1 MRKPSPSMKRL
12 LSLFTALAVILSL
25 SAGITGCSAR
35 TPEDATESSV
45 SKSSVSETA
54 ALTASASETESGE
67 TSVSETPVSKT
78 IATETTAAEVSPAQ
92 TTPPNISAPA
102 EPDSKTPVTVTDQL
116 GREVVI
122 SQKPETII
130 SGYYIS
136 SSLLIALG
144 QADRVAGVEAQAEK
158 RPIYGL
164 AAPKL
169 LDLPGVG
176 TVKELDLELCA
187 SLEPD
192 LVIIPAKLKEKIPA
206 MEELGLTVLVVDPEN
221 RQLMKE
227 MTELLGT
234 ATYSRET
241 AQRLIDATD
250 KLSADLRT
258 TLATVLEKEE
268 KPTVY
273 LGGNSSFFSTAGPS
287 MYQHSLIEQAGGEN
301 VAASLSDSYWSK
313 ISYEQ
318 LLAWDPDYIILAAN
332 AAYSVDS
339 ILADEQLAECAA
351 VKNGH
356 VYQIPGQ
363 IEAWDSPVPGSVLGS
378 LWLASVLHPEA
389 CSPARYQQAVTAFYE
404 EFYGFT
410 PEI

>member
-1 MRKPSPSMKRL
+1 MRRL
-12 LSLFTALAVILSL
+12 SSRFQTPLSHAIIFAMILSL
-25 SAGITGCSAR
+25 SVGITGCGR
-35 TPEDATESSV
+35 QTPDPAPESS
-45 SKSSVSETA
+45 
-54 ALTASASETESGE
+54 
-67 TSVSETPVSKT
+67 
-78 IATETTAAEVSPAQ
+78 
-92 TTPPNISAPA
+92 
-102 EPDSKTPVTVTDQL
+102 VTVTDQL

-122 SQKPETII
+122 EKKPETII

-144 QADRVAGVEAQAEK
+144 EKNRLTGVEAQADK
-158 RPIYGL
+158 RPIYAL

-187 SLEPD
+187 ALKPD
-192 LVIIPAKLKEKIPA
+192 LVIVPAKLREKIPA
-206 MEELGLTVLVVDPEN
+206 MEELGLTVLAVNPEN
-221 RQLMKE
+221 QELLRE

-234 ATYSRET
+234 ATHTQET
-241 AQRLIDATD
+241 AEKLIDATD
-250 KLSADLRT
+250 KLLADLRSALEEKT
-258 TLATVLEKEE
+258 EKEE

-287 MYQHSLIEQAGGEN
+287 MYQHSLIDQAGGKN
-301 VAASLSDSYWSK
+301 VAAELTDDYWAK

-318 LLAWDPDYIILAAN
+318 LLAWNPDYIILAAN
-332 AAYSVDS
+332 ASYSVDS
-339 ILADEQLAECAA
+339 ILNDKQLAECTA

-356 VYQIPGQ
+356 VYQIPSN

-378 LWLASVLHPEA
+378 LWLASILHPE
-389 CSPARYQQAVTAFYE
+389 SYPPARYQQAVTAFYE

>member
-1 MRKPSPSMKRL
+1 MKRP

-35 TPEDATESSV
+35 TPKDAPESSV

-67 TSVSETPVSKT
+67 KSVSETPVSKT
-78 IATETTAAEVSPAQ
+78 TAMETTTAEVSPAQ

-227 MTELLGT
+227 MTGLLGT

-258 TLATVLEKEE
+258 ALATVLEKEE